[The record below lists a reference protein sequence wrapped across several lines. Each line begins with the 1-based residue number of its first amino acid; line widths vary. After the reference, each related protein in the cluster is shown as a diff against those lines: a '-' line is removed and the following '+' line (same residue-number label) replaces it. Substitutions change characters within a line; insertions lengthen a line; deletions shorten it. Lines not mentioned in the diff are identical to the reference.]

1 MVELKN
7 VTKIYKTE
15 SREVVALE
23 NVSFV
28 LPDTGLVCI
37 HGKSGSGKTTLLNVI
52 SGIDDFQQGD
62 ILIENYSY
70 SHFNEKAMDDF
81 RNTHIGMIFQ
91 NFNLFEH
98 MTVFE
103 NVEFPLKIQKEYPKG
118 DLHDYSNKILSYVGL
133 SGLGKANISEL
144 SGGQKQRVAI
154 ARAIIKS
161 PQMILADE
169 PTGNLDMATSA
180 QIMSLLK
187 RISSDKLV
195 IVVSH
200 DEDLCKTYAD
210 MIIRISDGKIK
221 EINTQFA
228 KASKENDAFADAC
241 EIFSRKQRTPKKL
254 SAKNTL
260 RFSINVMSNKA
271 VRLSFTMVVF
281 VLTLF
286 LLELF
291 VYISYYNDGTV
302 IKKYLQRYPQ
312 DGIGFYRQVSYEDL
326 FYKEHSKKISGGEN
340 FYSLLKSN
348 YGSDDLIKVTAA
360 LPIRSVESDRLSK
373 EINCVLSTPGYE
385 RKYELSTGRYT
396 ESADEVLITE
406 YLAKQLI
413 LSAEEAIDNF
423 MYIGNMLVEIV
434 GIIETDYRAYGLES
448 KLETQQDVEYTMYH
462 YNKEYNIM
470 ILNEGFIDEYR
481 ENSDFLS
488 IAYSNFFYGDREV
501 TYFLDASEFSYG
513 KVSQYT
519 ELVAGRM
526 PQESGEVLI
535 SKDLFLIYMNKGSET
550 NIGDSAEANFDF
562 SQTEYSFIDIY
573 SPKYNGYY
581 NDSLNLY
588 DYFNEITVV
597 GVFEYD
603 DSYQGLKADVLM
615 TEKIYDIVSADY
627 YDFYLATN
635 YILQN
640 ESYST
645 ENIVDFCNKNNI
657 LIDEPSILQIYNFKN
672 TIQNF
677 IRILRIVALVL
688 VIVTL
693 FMLLSYV
700 SNSISS
706 NIRAIGILRSLGVR
720 KRDTL
725 KIFIAEALLIC
736 LLSLVLSIIGLAVFA
751 DYCNLE
757 FAKSLVEN
765 KFDIVVI
772 NIPQLLII
780 SMLTVIFT
788 LSSLTVPIVLLAKK
802 TPIQIINGQK

>member
-1 MVELKN
+1 
-7 VTKIYKTE
+7 
-15 SREVVALE
+15 
-23 NVSFV
+23 
-28 LPDTGLVCI
+28 
-37 HGKSGSGKTTLLNVI
+37 
-52 SGIDDFQQGD
+52 
-62 ILIENYSY
+62 
-70 SHFNEKAMDDF
+70 
-81 RNTHIGMIFQ
+81 
-91 NFNLFEH
+91 
-98 MTVFE
+98 
-103 NVEFPLKIQKEYPKG
+103 
-118 DLHDYSNKILSYVGL
+118 
-133 SGLGKANISEL
+133 
-144 SGGQKQRVAI
+144 
-154 ARAIIKS
+154 
-161 PQMILADE
+161 
-169 PTGNLDMATSA
+169 
-180 QIMSLLK
+180 
-187 RISSDKLV
+187 
-195 IVVSH
+195 
-200 DEDLCKTYAD
+200 
-210 MIIRISDGKIK
+210 
-221 EINTQFA
+221 
-228 KASKENDAFADAC
+228 
-241 EIFSRKQRTPKKL
+241 
-254 SAKNTL
+254 
-260 RFSINVMSNKA
+260 
-271 VRLSFTMVVF
+271 
-281 VLTLF
+281 
-286 LLELF
+286 
-291 VYISYYNDGTV
+291 
-302 IKKYLQRYPQ
+302 
-312 DGIGFYRQVSYEDL
+312 
-326 FYKEHSKKISGGEN
+326 
-340 FYSLLKSN
+340 
-348 YGSDDLIKVTAA
+348 
-360 LPIRSVESDRLSK
+360 
-373 EINCVLSTPGYE
+373 
-385 RKYELSTGRYT
+385 
-396 ESADEVLITE
+396 
-406 YLAKQLI
+406 
-413 LSAEEAIDNF
+413 
-423 MYIGNMLVEIV
+423 MYIGNMLVDIV